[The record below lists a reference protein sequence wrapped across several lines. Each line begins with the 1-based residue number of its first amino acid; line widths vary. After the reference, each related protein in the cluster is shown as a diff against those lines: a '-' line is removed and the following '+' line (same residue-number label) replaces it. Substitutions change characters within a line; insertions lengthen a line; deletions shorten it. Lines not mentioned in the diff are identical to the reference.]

1 MNFLNTRSGWRA
13 GLLLALF
20 TSAVGQSPPTNN
32 STPVLFAPLEQWRG
46 SILSGDQL
54 LFRSFYSW
62 NPEAVIQNPA
72 GKTDSRDEIAFWN
85 KLNVRGLKL
94 LVLEVTSPKPG
105 LQQVILQAEIKSSGK
120 GAEQTLY
127 VMEGQLWV
135 QQGDVWRM
143 IAVKR
148 GEVTRAPQ
156 AVLRKPE

>member
-1 MNFLNTRSGWRA
+1 MGFLNTQLTWGA
-13 GLLLALF
+13 GLLLALL
-20 TSAVGQSPPTNN
+20 TSAIGQSPPTNK
-32 STPVLFAPLEQWRG
+32 SIPAILAPLEKWRG
-46 SILSGDQL
+46 SILSQDQL

-94 LVLEVTSPKPG
+94 QVLEVTSPKPG
-105 LQQVILQAEIKSSGK
+105 LEQVILEAEIKSSGK
-120 GAEQTLY
+120 SGDQTLY
-127 VMEGQLWV
+127 VMEGQLWA

-156 AVLRKPE
+156 AFVRKAQ

>member
-1 MNFLNTRSGWRA
+1 M
-13 GLLLALF
+13 
-20 TSAVGQSPPTNN
+20 
-32 STPVLFAPLEQWRG
+32 
-46 SILSGDQL
+46 
-54 LFRSFYSW
+54 FRSFYSW